1 MRSFFHNFDSRSFF
15 HRIRSIPDFRDFE
28 LLDQFFRGKQREAE
42 KSLGAV
48 PISFC
53 LLVNVLTEQN
63 TIHTISKDFWQRK
76 CQNIRQKLLASD
88 TLAERYKKDSYVPAE
103 GPRTF
108 WTSLDFPSKESTP
121 EKVPAS
127 GILSGLGAAK
137 SKETNKPSEQGDPTW
152 PDLNELNNGNGL
164 IDH

>member
-1 MRSFFHNFDSRSFF
+1 MKTEGSREKPGCCSNFLLSSGKRIDGTKHDPHNFQGF
-15 HRIRSIPDFRDFE
+15 
-28 LLDQFFRGKQREAE
+28 LA
-42 KSLGAV
+42 
-48 PISFC
+48 
-53 LLVNVLTEQN
+53 T
-63 TIHTISKDFWQRK
+63 
-76 CQNIRQKLLASD
+76 CQNIRQ
-88 TLAERYKKDSYVPAE
+88 KKDSYVPAE

>member
-1 MRSFFHNFDSRSFF
+1 MRKTEGSREKPGCCSNFLLSSGKRIDGTKHDPHNFQGF
-15 HRIRSIPDFRDFE
+15 
-28 LLDQFFRGKQREAE
+28 LATK
-42 KSLGAV
+42 V
-48 PISFC
+48 
-53 LLVNVLTEQN
+53 
-63 TIHTISKDFWQRK
+63 SKHPSETVGIGHCWQ
-76 CQNIRQKLLASD
+76 
-88 TLAERYKKDSYVPAE
+88 KKDSYVPAE